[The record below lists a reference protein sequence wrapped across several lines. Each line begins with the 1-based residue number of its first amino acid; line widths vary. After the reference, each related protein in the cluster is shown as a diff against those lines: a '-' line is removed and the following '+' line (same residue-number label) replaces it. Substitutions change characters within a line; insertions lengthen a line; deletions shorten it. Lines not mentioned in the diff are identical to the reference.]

1 MNSTYSMNSIYS
13 DLREAK
19 PEGLRV
25 AKRYRFQQWYLPN
38 GDIVFKIRH
47 SLTDRSSGHKT
58 DRIVTKFY
66 TLIHTINMKVKFE
79 LQYHRTI
86 FTVVTVVLR
95 CLHYLKHSV
104 AIFRDTVTRLGSK

>member
-25 AKRYRFQQWYLPN
+25 AKRYRFQQWDLPN
-38 GDIVFKIRH
+38 GDIVFKFKTRH
-47 SLTDRSSGHKT
+47 WLTHWLTDRSSAHKT

-66 TLIHTINMKVKFE
+66 TLIHTLNMKVKFE
-79 LQYHRTI
+79 LQ
-86 FTVVTVVLR
+86 
-95 CLHYLKHSV
+95 
-104 AIFRDTVTRLGSK
+104 